1 MSIHNNFTQF
11 SKGLLNGFGFGV
23 GAGLVNMANRLIFGS
38 GCSFPP
44 LFGFGFGPCCMGNP
58 FTPYFTPMPNFT
70 LPSYNN
76 SIFSNFSTLPTLPT
90 LPDLPTLPEIQT
102 FSQTPVNTFN
112 MGFQFPIINIPDLK
126 LVDIFEHSAEKKNH
140 KEETADIKDYN
151 KTNGSK
157 LAQIARERATGFK
170 EQCAK
175 YVSDAL
181 EAAGLSNGKRGH
193 GYQMA
198 EILRKNDHFK
208 EINVNDIDWKNLPE
222 GCILTYDKGAQGY
235 SEEYGHVEITTG
247 DGKAVSDGVTN
258 NIRKPSAIFIPV

>member
-1 MSIHNNFTQF
+1 MSIHNDFTQF

-23 GAGLVNMANRLIFGS
+23 GAGLVNMANRLMFGG
-38 GCSFPP
+38 GCSFPS
-44 LFGFGFGPCCMGNP
+44 LFGFGFGPFCMGST

-70 LPSYNN
+70 LPNNN
-76 SIFSNFSTLPTLPT
+76 SIFPSFSSLPELPTLPA
-90 LPDLPTLPEIQT
+90 LN
-102 FSQTPVNTFN
+102 QTPVNSVN
-112 MGFQFPIINIPDLK
+112 MGFKFPTINIPDLK
-126 LVDIFEHSAEKKNH
+126 LVDIFERSAEKKSH

-157 LAQIARERATGFK
+157 LARIARQRASGFK
-170 EQCAK
+170 KQCAE
-175 YVSDAL
+175 YVSNAL

>member
-1 MSIHNNFTQF
+1 M
-11 SKGLLNGFGFGV
+11 GV
-23 GAGLVNMANRLIFGS
+23 GIGLANMANRLIFGG
-38 GCSFPP
+38 GCSFPS

-70 LPSYNN
+70 LPNSNN
-76 SIFSNFSTLPTLPT
+76 SIFPNFSTLPTLPA
-90 LPDLPTLPEIQT
+90 LPNLPAMNQT
-102 FSQTPVNTFN
+102 TVNSAN

-126 LVDIFEHSAEKKNH
+126 LVDIFEHKDSSKK
-140 KEETADIKDYN
+140 ETADIKDYN

-198 EILRKNDHFK
+198 EILRTNDHFK
-208 EINVNDIDWKNLPE
+208 EINVNDVDWKNLPG

-235 SEEYGHVEITTG
+235 NNEYGHVEITIG

-258 NIRKPSAIFIPV
+258 NIRKPSAVFIPV